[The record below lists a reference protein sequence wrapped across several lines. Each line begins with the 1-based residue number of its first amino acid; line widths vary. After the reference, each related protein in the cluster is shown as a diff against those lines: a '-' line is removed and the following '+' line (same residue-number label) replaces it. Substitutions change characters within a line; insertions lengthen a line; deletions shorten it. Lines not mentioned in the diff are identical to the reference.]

1 MLSSA
6 VNKSDNKSQ
15 LNTDYVNNVM
25 LSYQGPD
32 FNTLLFWQNTFLAFL
47 ILWEYFEFFLSGILA
62 TWGQQ
67 SKS

>member
-15 LNTDYVNNVM
+15 PNTDYVNNVM

-32 FNTLLFWQNTFLAFL
+32 FNISLAKQFSYL
-47 ILWEYFEFFLSGILA
+47 SHFVGVYFEFFLSGILA